1 MTEFRFKYWFYHFKT
16 FAKATFPWMWFMV
29 ALIVLLDIAMI
40 FDGSMDL
47 ANFFKSIAF
56 FIFIYGIG
64 AIAALILVALNA
76 ETEYVRYKSG
86 FSLDYFYAFENKY
99 IKGKPVNNDKYIR
112 YAEIYRQLGDYKSAI
127 AVLNTIRVDENVIG
141 ERSNYL
147 FVYMMSAIQSG
158 DIAMADDI
166 WRRNQSFI
174 NRLEHEVAY
183 VETLTMINLT
193 LAYADAAAGRYSHAL
208 NIVRTVLNG
217 KKIKKWPH
225 YKGDYL
231 ALKIYLL
238 KKLGKENEIN
248 SAVMDFNKF
257 TAKWNPFFEHERND
271 LRESV
276 EKAVRGEFPL

>member
-1 MTEFRFKYWFYHFKT
+1 MTEFKFKYWLYHFKIA
-16 FAKATFPWMWFMV
+16 AKATFPWMWFMV

-40 FDGSMDL
+40 FDGSISFE
-47 ANFFKSIAF
+47 NFLKSIAF
-56 FIFIYGIG
+56 FVFIYGIL
-64 AIAALILVALNA
+64 AIGALIIVAVNG

-112 YAEIYRQLGDYKSAI
+112 FAEIYRQLGDYKSAI
-127 AVLNTIRVDENVIG
+127 AVLNSITVREEIIG

-158 DIAMADDI
+158 DTAMADDI

-174 NRLEHEVAY
+174 NRLEHEVVYA
-183 VETLTMINLT
+183 ESLTMMNLV
-193 LAYADAAAGRYSHAL
+193 LAYADTVAGRYGHAL
-208 NIVRTVLNG
+208 NIVRTVLNSR
-217 KKIKKWPH
+217 KIKKWPH